1 MNVSE
6 NGVNLI
12 KIFEGCRLEAYK
24 CPSGVLTIGYGHTGA
39 EVHVGME
46 ITQTEADI
54 LLKKDLIVHC
64 NNVLKLVKVPLSQ
77 NQFDALI
84 SLEFNIGYGNFQSS
98 TLLRLLNN
106 KDYKGAARRFL
117 FENPNSKTPEEKYK
131 GCFVFDNKK
140 KVLAGLVKRRK
151 KEQELFLQ

>member
-54 LLKKDLIVHC
+54 LL
-64 NNVLKLVKVPLSQ
+64 NRPL
-77 NQFDALI
+77 
-84 SLEFNIGYGNFQSS
+84 
-98 TLLRLLNN
+98 
-106 KDYKGAARRFL
+106 
-117 FENPNSKTPEEKYK
+117 
-131 GCFVFDNKK
+131 
-140 KVLAGLVKRRK
+140 
-151 KEQELFLQ
+151 